1 MRPRH
6 AAALVARREI
16 VERIRDRSL
25 LISTAVT
32 LAILAAILLIPP
44 LIGIGGTTTY
54 KVAVAGPQAEQ
65 VARAAQR
72 DAKTFDAK
80 IEIVQ
85 VADERAV
92 RKAVDAEKA
101 DAGLSGDARAIVV
114 RKKLD
119 DKLGNALQE
128 GSRQL
133 RLQAQPPPPL
143 PVHTLLASD
152 NSDDLQTITFVAVLL
167 LYFQLVGYGY
177 WLASGIVEEKASRI
191 VEVLLATIRARELLA
206 GKIVGIGI
214 VGFMQLLVIGVGATA
229 LGVAT
234 DQVSLTGDTA
244 RAVGVVLAWFV
255 LGYAFYACLFAVA
268 GALVPR
274 QEDIQNTTT
283 PLSIVLFGSF
293 MLSFAAI
300 DDPGGGLAT
309 ALTFIPPTAPMI
321 APVRLIAGEMPVEQI
336 VVSVAVLL
344 AGTAA
349 LVAIAARMYSNAV
362 LRTGTRVKLLEAWRS
377 AQS

>member
-1 MRPRH
+1 MRPRQ

-16 VERIRDRSL
+16 VERVRDRSL

-32 LAILAAILLIPP
+32 LVILAAILLVPP
-44 LIGIGGTTTY
+44 LVGLGGTTTY
-54 KVAVAGPQAEQ
+54 KVAVAGPQAER
-65 VARAAQR
+65 VARAAQQS
-72 DAKTFDAK
+72 AKTFDAK
-80 IEIVQ
+80 IEIVRA
-85 VADERAV
+85 ADERAV
-92 RKAVDAEKA
+92 RKTVDSEKA
-101 DAGLSGDARAIVV
+101 DAGLSGDGGAIVV
-114 RKKLD
+114 RKKLEGN
-119 DKLGNALQE
+119 LGNALQE
-128 GSRQL
+128 GSRRL

-143 PVHTLLASD
+143 PVRTLQPTG
-152 NSDDLQTITFVAVLL
+152 NSGDVQSVAFVAVLL

-214 VGFMQLLVIGVGATA
+214 VGFIQLVVVGVGATA

-234 DQVSLTGDTA
+234 DQVELTGESA
-244 RAVGVVLAWFV
+244 RAIGVVLAWFV

-321 APVRLIAGEMPVEQI
+321 APVRLIAGEMPVEQ
-336 VVSVAVLL
+336 VVLSVAALL
-344 AGTAA
+344 VGTAA
-349 LVAIAARMYSNAV
+349 LVGVAARMYSNAV
-362 LRTGTRVKLLEAWRS
+362 LRTGTRVKLLEAWRA

>member
-6 AAALVARREI
+6 AAALVAQREI

-44 LIGIGGTTTY
+44 LVGIGGTTTY

-72 DAKTFDAK
+72 GAKAFDAK
-80 IEIVQ
+80 IEIVR

-234 DQVSLTGDTA
+234 DQVNLTGDTA

-349 LVAIAARMYSNAV
+349 LVGIAARMYSNAV

>member
-32 LAILAAILLIPP
+32 LAILAAILLVPP
-44 LIGIGGTTTY
+44 LIGLGDTTTY

-72 DAKTFDAK
+72 AAKNFDAK
-80 IEIVQ
+80 IEIVR

-101 DAGLSGDARAIVV
+101 DAGLSGDAGTIVV

-119 DKLGNALQE
+119 DNLGNTLQE
-128 GSRQL
+128 SSQQL

-143 PVHTLLASD
+143 PVHTLLGTD
-152 NSDDLQTITFVAVLL
+152 NSDDLQTIAFVAVLL

-214 VGFMQLLVIGVGATA
+214 VGFMQLVVIGVGATA

-234 DQVSLTGDTA
+234 DQVNLTGDTA

-300 DDPGGGLAT
+300 NDPGGGLAT

-336 VVSVAVLL
+336 VLSVAVLL

-349 LVAIAARMYSNAV
+349 LVGIAARMYSNAV